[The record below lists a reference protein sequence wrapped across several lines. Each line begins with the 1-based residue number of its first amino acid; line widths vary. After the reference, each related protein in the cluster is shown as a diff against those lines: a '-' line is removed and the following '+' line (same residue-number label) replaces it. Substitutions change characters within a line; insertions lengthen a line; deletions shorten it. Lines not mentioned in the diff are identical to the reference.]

1 MKKPH
6 QRASMSI
13 VSLCVT
19 NNSASSD
26 SEDEELEA
34 LIKSA
39 PTGALQGLEDEYDEN
54 EDGGNTKDIGATG
67 LRTKNEVA
75 EELGPVHLSEVSITD
90 QTVIEYLGT
99 VERVMESVA
108 IVRAHTDGEY
118 RILDEGGVIVTESR
132 IPVGTVRFGFRII

>member
-1 MKKPH
+1 
-6 QRASMSI
+6 
-13 VSLCVT
+13 
-19 NNSASSD
+19 
-26 SEDEELEA
+26 
-34 LIKSA
+34 
-39 PTGALQGLEDEYDEN
+39 LQGLEDEYDEN

-75 EELGPVHLSEVSITD
+75 EELGPVHLSDVSITD

-118 RILDEGGVIVTESR
+118 RILDEGGVIVTENR
-132 IPVGTVRFGFRII
+132 IPVGTVRIRFRII

>member
-1 MKKPH
+1 
-6 QRASMSI
+6 
-13 VSLCVT
+13 LCGS
-19 NNSASSD
+19 NDSASSD

-34 LIKSA
+34 LIKAA
-39 PTGALQGLEDEYDEN
+39 PSGALQGLEDEYDEN

-75 EELGPVHLSEVSITD
+75 EELGPVNLIDISITD

-108 IVRAHTDGEY
+108 IVRAHTNGEY
-118 RILDEGGVIVTESR
+118 RILDEGGVIITESR
-132 IPVGTVRFGFRII
+132 SLVGTVRFTFRII

>member
-1 MKKPH
+1 MCG
-6 QRASMSI
+6 S
-13 VSLCVT
+13 
-19 NNSASSD
+19 NDSASSD

-34 LIKSA
+34 LIKAA
-39 PTGALQGLEDEYDEN
+39 PSGALQGLEDEYDEN

-75 EELGPVHLSEVSITD
+75 EELGPVNLIDISITD

-108 IVRAHTDGEY
+108 IVRAHTNGEY

-132 IPVGTVRFGFRII
+132 SLVGTVRFTFRII

>member
-1 MKKPH
+1 
-6 QRASMSI
+6 
-13 VSLCVT
+13 LCGS
-19 NNSASSD
+19 NDSASSD

-34 LIKSA
+34 LIKAA
-39 PTGALQGLEDEYDEN
+39 PSGALQGLEDEYDEN

-75 EELGPVHLSEVSITD
+75 EELGPVNLIDISITD

-108 IVRAHTDGEY
+108 IVRAHTNGEY

-132 IPVGTVRFGFRII
+132 SLVGTVRFTFRII